1 VPGVESSF
9 WDENGAEISAAIT
22 LAVTVALALV
32 VDRLVLARAKH
43 VADRFAL
50 VGRRE
55 AAPRG
60 QGPLAA
66 AEPRPTSGV
75 SRATQTRLQVVRRLV
90 FVIILAIG
98 IALALS
104 QFGSIRRLAT
114 GILASS
120 ALLGL
125 VIGFAARQ
133 TIANFVAGILV
144 AITQPIRIG
153 DRVTFDE
160 ETGRV
165 DDVTLTFTYIDTG
178 DGRLMVVP
186 NEQIVTGVLF
196 NHSTGDQAAPV
207 TASVWLPPDAD
218 LAAARRAVESAGAAT
233 VSVAELT
240 VDGVRLEVSTA
251 REAGRTRTGGE
262 EAALRER
269 AQRALREAD
278 LLQENPPG

>member
-1 VPGVESSF
+1 VEPSF
-9 WDENGAEISAAIT
+9 WDEHGAEISAAIT
-22 LAVTVALALV
+22 LAVTIVLALV
-32 VDRLVLARAKH
+32 VDRLVLARTKS
-43 VADRFAL
+43 VAERFA
-50 VGRRE
+50 E
-55 AAPRG
+55 
-60 QGPLAA
+60 
-66 AEPRPTSGV
+66 TGV
-75 SRATQTRLQVVRRLV
+75 SRVTRTRLQVVRRLV
-90 FVIILAIG
+90 FLVILAIG

-133 TIANFVAGILV
+133 TIANLVAGIVV

-160 ETGRV
+160 VTGRV
-165 DDVTLTFTYIDTG
+165 DDVTLTYTYIDTG

-186 NEQIVTGVLF
+186 NEQIATGVLF
-196 NHSTGDQAAPV
+196 NHSTGDQSAPV
-207 TASVWLPPDAD
+207 TAAVWLPPDAD
-218 LAAARRAVESAGAAT
+218 LGAARDALQSAGAAT
-233 VSVAELT
+233 VSVAEIAPE
-240 VDGVRLEVSTA
+240 GVRVDVGTA

-269 AQRALREAD
+269 AQRALREAG
-278 LLQENPPG
+278 LLPDDGG

>member
-1 VPGVESSF
+1 MRGVDSGF
-9 WDENGAEISAAIT
+9 WHDYGPEISAAIT
-22 LAVTVALALV
+22 LVVTIVLALV

-43 VADRFAL
+43 VAGRFA
-50 VGRRE
+50 E
-55 AAPRG
+55 
-60 QGPLAA
+60 
-66 AEPRPTSGV
+66 TGV
-75 SRATQTRLQVVRRLV
+75 SRTTQTRLQVVRRLV
-90 FVIILAIG
+90 FVVILAIG

-104 QFGSIRRLAT
+104 QFGSIRRLAIGT
-114 GILASS
+114 LASG

-133 TIANFVAGILV
+133 TIANLVAGILV

-165 DDVTLTFTYIDTG
+165 DDVTLSFTYIDPG

-186 NEQIVTGVLF
+186 NEKIVTGVLF

-218 LAAARRAVESAGAAT
+218 LQAARRALESAGAAAIT
-233 VSVAELT
+233 VAEISPE
-240 VDGVRLEVSTA
+240 GVRLEVGTE
-251 REAGRTRTGGE
+251 REAGRTRTGDE

-269 AQRALREAD
+269 AYRALREGG
-278 LLQENPPG
+278 LLVQRS

>member
-1 VPGVESSF
+1 VPGVESGF
-9 WDENGAEISAAIT
+9 WEENGAEISAAIT
-22 LAVTVALALV
+22 LVVAIAIAFL

-43 VADRFAL
+43 VADRFA
-50 VGRRE
+50 E
-55 AAPRG
+55 
-60 QGPLAA
+60 
-66 AEPRPTSGV
+66 TGV

-90 FVIILAIG
+90 FVVILAIG

-153 DRVTFDE
+153 DRVTFDD

-207 TASVWLPPDAD
+207 AASVWLQPDANLD
-218 LAAARRAVESAGAAT
+218 AARKTLEAAGVAT
-233 VSVAELT
+233 VTVAET
-240 VDGVRLEVSTA
+240 SPDGVRVEVGTG
-251 REAGRTRTGGE
+251 REAGRTRTGDE

-269 AQRALREAD
+269 ALNALRAAGV
-278 LLQENPPG
+278 LAAPGP

>member
-1 VPGVESSF
+1 MPGVESSF

-43 VADRFAL
+43 VADRFA
-50 VGRRE
+50 E
-55 AAPRG
+55 
-60 QGPLAA
+60 
-66 AEPRPTSGV
+66 TGV

-114 GILASS
+114 GILASG

-207 TASVWLPPDAD
+207 TASVWLPPDTD
-218 LAAARRAVESAGAAT
+218 LAAARRALESTGAAT

-240 VDGVRLEVSTA
+240 VEGVRLEVGTG
-251 REAGRTRTGGE
+251 REAGRTRTGDE

-269 AQRALREAD
+269 AQRALREAG
-278 LLQENPPG
+278 LLEDRLPTRPG